1 MDKIRENIL
10 KMTHYSHASHVGAAL
25 SCADILY
32 VIYAKIADINL
43 NNLEQQNRDK
53 VILSKGHA
61 SVALYSVL
69 AELGLMP
76 KEKLESYYIDGSE
89 LSGHLDKNNYPAIDC
104 STGSLG
110 HGLPIAIGMALACP
124 KQKIFVIIGDGELNE
139 GSIWEGIL
147 FAGKHSLPNLT
158 VIIDKNNLQALNTTD
173 QIADYSNL
181 LSIFTNLGLQAY
193 EIDGHNHAEIEKVLQ
208 EKTAKSKIVIANTVK
223 GKGVSFMENK
233 LQWHY
238 KSPNDDELA
247 LGLKELGL

>member
-10 KMTHYSHASHVGAAL
+10 KMTHYSHASHIGAAL

-32 VIYAKIADINL
+32 VIYAKTADINL
-43 NNLEQQNRDK
+43 NNLTKQKRDR

-76 KEKLESYYIDGSE
+76 KEKLDAYYVDGGE
-89 LSGHLDKNNYPAIDC
+89 LSGHLDKSNYPAIDC

-124 KQKIFVIIGDGELNE
+124 EQKIFVIIGDGELNE
-139 GSIWEGIL
+139 GSVWEAVL
-147 FAGKHSLPNLT
+147 FAGKHCLPNLT
-158 VIIDKNNLQALNTTD
+158 IIVDKNNLQALGPTN
-173 QIADYSNL
+173 QIADYSK
-181 LSIFTNLGLQAY
+181 LSSVFTDFGLQTY
-193 EIDGHNHAEIEKVLQ
+193 EIDGHNLTEIEKVLK
-208 EKTAKSKIVIANTVK
+208 EKSSKTKIVIANTVK

-238 KSPNDDELA
+238 KSPNDEELA
-247 LGLKELGL
+247 LGLKELQL